1 MAGKNKHFADDGW
14 AVWIDG
20 EDTSTI
26 YLNDWLSPH
35 SKSYIDIGVHI
46 RGIKES
52 TGLNIYIPFEVSKEE
67 VEDISL
73 LLGDEKVLRAIFS
86 TVCIV
91 DYKKNQ
97 CTSEIAYNGKTMD
110 IVHISQCEYELK
122 KISDGTLLQVSFE
135 NLQQY
140 VANDEAYFLFRI
152 PHKSFDRIFESNIN
166 VAGAL
171 ERLRDLITTPVI
183 SERYAYSVRINEAR
197 LLPPEINRIGAFHRQ
212 KLKKAVVAISI
223 SEDYEINDSACY
235 RVHRVE
241 EDLYKNYAVKDFD
254 CSNAITYQWNKSRE
268 QGKKAQYNFNVVIS
282 RDSVSKSSMLI
293 YMILIVII
301 GSGGSALWDLIKYI
315 WGNM

>member
-20 EDTSTI
+20 EDTSTV

-67 VEDISL
+67 LEDISL
-73 LLGDEKVLRAIFS
+73 LLGDEKILRAIFS
-86 TVCIV
+86 TVCII
-91 DYKKNQ
+91 DYNKNQ

-122 KISDGTLLQVSFE
+122 RISDGTLLQVSIE

-140 VANDEAYFLFRI
+140 LANDEAYFLFRI

-166 VAGAL
+166 VVGVL
-171 ERLRDLITTPVI
+171 ERLRDLITTPVV

-197 LLPPEINRIGAFHRQ
+197 LLPPEINRTGAFHRQ
-212 KLKKAVVAISI
+212 KLKKAVVTISI
-223 SEDYEINDSACY
+223 NEDYEINDSACY

-254 CSNAITYQWNKSRE
+254 CSSAITYQWNKSRE
-268 QGKKAQYNFNVVIS
+268 QGKKAQYNFNVSIS

-293 YMILIVII
+293 YMILIIII